1 MGRKRPP
8 QKNQNIIQNR
18 TIRSRSLRT
27 DEIVNRKKNRRKIS
41 PFKINKTLRSLAN
54 DWKIKQKGRKEKKM
68 TRLRSVYVASVSR
81 MERARGKA
89 EPLVNARR

>member
-8 QKNQNIIQNR
+8 PKNQNIIQNR
-18 TIRSRSLRT
+18 AIRSRSPRT

-54 DWKIKQKGRKEKKM
+54 DWKIKQRGRKKDDK
-68 TRLRSVYVASVSR
+68 TA
-81 MERARGKA
+81 ERVCYQCKPDRACTGKA